1 MKEIISSLDIGSS
14 TVKLVVGEI
23 YKNELNVLA
32 VSEVKSKGVKKGIIV
47 NPEETLISL
56 KEVFSR
62 CQEMLD
68 IKINKV
74 VLVIPSYY
82 AEYLLTEH
90 KCAVSNEDGLVD
102 NEIVLKVLQGC
113 VYNKVPGNKEF
124 VSVTPIEFKLDDSD
138 KKVKD
143 PKGMK
148 AQTLSCKAVL
158 SLAPK
163 KNVYTA
169 VSLLENIGVSIVDI
183 NFGSVADYYE
193 FKNDSLDKRNTAVI
207 NIGDEKT
214 EVGIFKK
221 GILVESENI
230 EIGAKSIE
238 RDICY
243 IYDIDRR
250 TAKKLKEKFALANKR
265 NASTT
270 WSEDVLTNKEE
281 NIKINQYEISEIISS
296 RIKEILNLSR
306 KQINLLTKMEISS
319 IIITGGTTE
328 LNDFNLVVDEV
339 FAKEM
344 EVFKVKE
351 MGCRHNKYSSALG
364 MIKYY
369 HDKLSF
375 RNKVASTIDEDSQEE
390 LINNKKSNNSS
401 ILGKIYGYFFNN

>member
-74 VLVIPSYY
+74 VLVVPSYY
-82 AEYLLTEH
+82 AEYLISEA
-90 KCAVSNEDGLVD
+90 KCSINNEDKIVTND
-102 NEIVLKVLQGC
+102 DVLKVLQNC
-113 VYNKVPGNKEF
+113 VYDKVPSNKEF
-124 VSVTPIEFKLDDSD
+124 VSVMPVEFYIDDSD
-138 KKVKD
+138 KGVKD
-143 PKGMK
+143 PKGMN
-148 AQTLSCKAVL
+148 ASTLSCKAVL
-158 SLAPK
+158 SLVPK

-193 FKNDSLDKRNTAVI
+193 FKNDKLDKKNVAVI
-207 NIGDEKT
+207 NIGEEKT

-243 IYDIDRR
+243 IYDIDRK

-265 NASTT
+265 NASST
-270 WSEDVLTNKEE
+270 WCEDVLTNKEE

-296 RIKEILNLSR
+296 RLKEILNLSR

-339 FAKEM
+339 FANEM
-344 EVFKVKE
+344 EIYKVKE
-351 MGCRHNKYSSALG
+351 MGCRHNKYSSSLG

-375 RNKVASTIDEDSQEE
+375 RNKIASTVDVESQEE
-390 LINNKKSNNSS
+390 LINNRKSNNNS